1 MIPLVRL
8 GNVAKV
14 LKGRVPA
21 KTIEDDTG
29 ARFFGIAEISGHPPR
44 IVEPGIDL
52 SQAIFL
58 RKGDVVVALLGDLG
72 KSAIV
77 NHSGEGAVLG
87 GSTQRCECLT
97 PRVLPTW
104 LMAWTESPNFKAQV
118 AGHALGS
125 VMRSI
130 NVRALADFVLP
141 LPPLAYQEEL
151 EGEVNRYDA
160 VLTAAR
166 EMIRDLEDVRA
177 AAASLAMARTAET

>member
-21 KTIEDDTG
+21 KTIEDGTG

-87 GSTQRCECLT
+87 WEYAAL
-97 PRVLPTW
+97 RVSDP
-104 LMAWTESPNFKAQV
+104 ESPTY
-118 AGHALGS
+118 
-125 VMRSI
+125 
-130 NVRALADFVLP
+130 
-141 LPPLAYQEEL
+141 LAYGLDGIAEL
-151 EGEVNRYDA
+151 QGSGGRPCIGKCHA
-160 VLTAAR
+160 KHKC
-166 EMIRDLEDVRA
+166 
-177 AAASLAMARTAET
+177 SSSC

>member
-21 KTIEDDTG
+21 KTIEDGTG
-29 ARFFGIAEISGHPPR
+29 ARFFDIAEISGHPPR

-87 GSTQRCECLT
+87 
-97 PRVLPTW
+97 RVQG
-104 LMAWTESPNFKAQV
+104 AISYK
-118 AGHALGS
+118 
-125 VMRSI
+125 
-130 NVRALADFVLP
+130 
-141 LPPLAYQEEL
+141 
-151 EGEVNRYDA
+151 
-160 VLTAAR
+160 VLTG
-166 EMIRDLEDVRA
+166 LDVNNVVNGN
-177 AAASLAMARTAET
+177 TQG

>member
-1 MIPLVRL
+1 
-8 GNVAKV
+8 
-14 LKGRVPA
+14 
-21 KTIEDDTG
+21 
-29 ARFFGIAEISGHPPR
+29 
-44 IVEPGIDL
+44 
-52 SQAIFL
+52 
-58 RKGDVVVALLGDLG
+58 
-72 KSAIV
+72 
-77 NHSGEGAVLG
+77 
-87 GSTQRCECLT
+87 
-97 PRVLPTW
+97 
-104 LMAWTESPNFKAQV
+104 MAWTESPNFKAQV